1 MGLSCTQ
8 EPLWL
13 KHWTQRSFLRYHT
26 GALTAIRNP
35 WGWDWVTASSQDF
48 VLHFRG
54 GGGGGGWW
62 ESEGNFKGPGN
73 EIGFQT
79 NFFLI
84 LYVLIQCT
92 RRMWTHFHFW
102 RPKLKLDPATNTSNL
117 FIFEHIH
124 IRGNLGNKPRDCLW
138 STKTGKKLFQ

>member
-1 MGLSCTQ
+1 MYPGTQ
-8 EPLWL
+8 TLDAKILLKIPHGSIDSNKEPLGMRLSNSIFPGLCSPLW
-13 KHWTQRSFLRYHT
+13 
-26 GALTAIRNP
+26 
-35 WGWDWVTASSQDF
+35 
-48 VLHFRG
+48 
-54 GGGGGGWW
+54 GGGGWW

-84 LYVLIQCT
+84 LYVLIQCI

-102 RPKLKLDPATNTSNL
+102 RPKLKLDPARNTNNL

-138 STKTGKKLFQ
+138 STKTGKNLFQ

>member
-1 MGLSCTQ
+1 MTQ
-8 EPLWL
+8 TLDAKILLKIPHGSINSNKEPLGM
-13 KHWTQRSFLRYHT
+13 RLRNSVFP
-26 GALTAIRNP
+26 GLCSP
-35 WGWDWVTASSQDF
+35 LW
-48 VLHFRG
+48 G
-54 GGGGGGWW
+54 GGGVWRGW
-62 ESEGNFKGPGN
+62 ESEGKGPGN

-84 LYVLIQCT
+84 LYVPIQCT
-92 RRMWTHFHFW
+92 RRMWTHFYFW
-102 RPKLKLDPATNTSNL
+102 RPKFKLDRATNTNNL